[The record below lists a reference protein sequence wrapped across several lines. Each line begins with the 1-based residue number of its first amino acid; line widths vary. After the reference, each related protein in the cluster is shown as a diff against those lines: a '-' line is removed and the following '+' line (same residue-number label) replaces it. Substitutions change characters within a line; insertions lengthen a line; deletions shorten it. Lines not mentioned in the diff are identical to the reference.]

1 MSTEVMIWTTGGVII
16 AVIVLAVIGLMKMA
30 SGEDDDD

>member
-1 MSTEVMIWTTGGVII
+1 MSTEEMIWTTGGVII